1 MGAPSAHAG
10 DIPSPCIDTA
20 LRQHPCIHLFR
31 LYHGT
36 ECGYVGDH
44 VSKGNDFIVV
54 NDLADGLSIRFS
66 DLAKTDLAEK
76 LLGIVETPRLP
87 ETP

>member
-1 MGAPSAHAG
+1 
-10 DIPSPCIDTA
+10 
-20 LRQHPCIHLFR
+20 
-31 LYHGT
+31 
-36 ECGYVGDH
+36 VGDH

-66 DLAKTDLAEK
+66 DLAQTDLTEK

-87 ETP
+87 ETPQPNRTGTTAKMCLFAFPLPQE

>member
-1 MGAPSAHAG
+1 M
-10 DIPSPCIDTA
+10 
-20 LRQHPCIHLFR
+20 
-31 LYHGT
+31 
-36 ECGYVGDH
+36 GDH

-66 DLAKTDLAEK
+66 DLAQTDLTEK